1 MTLLAEFTSAVT
13 FGSPQLHELIDH
25 IAEGAI
31 ERDERSELPYAAIEA
46 VKRARLGAL
55 RLPVEDGGGGAT
67 FRELYKVFIELAAA
81 DPNVAHILRSH
92 FGFVE
97 SLLRSSRAE
106 DKRWL
111 KRVAEGDLFGS
122 AATEADAPAGSSDY
136 EYTTTITRTPDGLR
150 LNGVKHY
157 TTGNLYVD
165 WLAVGAT
172 DVDGGKVQLIIPAD
186 RPGVLRPNDWDGF
199 GQRFT
204 GSGTTSFDD
213 VEVYPED
220 YFRTGAGRDDS
231 RLPYPA
237 TWFHIQLNAMI
248 AGILRR
254 VTLDAVEVVRGKRRP
269 FYHAPS
275 DIPTED
281 PIMQY
286 SVGLLASQA
295 FAAEALVLATA
306 EALEQA
312 FDAHRTPEEAE
323 LSLRASLLNAKAKV
337 VIDELANRAAS
348 ELFDLGGGSLV
359 RRSAH
364 LDRHWRN
371 IRSMP
376 PITRKHSKRSRWAA
390 TRSTERRRRTR
401 AFSEPSIGIGGNPPR
416 LRAVCRSSDATGR
429 GRRLKFILNL

>member
-1 MTLLAEFTSAVT
+1 MTLSAEFTGAVSV
-13 FGSPQLHELIDH
+13 GSPQLQELIDY
-25 IAEGAI
+25 IAAGAI
-31 ERDERSELPYAAIEA
+31 ERDERSELPYAAIAA

-55 RLPVEDGGGGAT
+55 RLPAEDGGGGAT
-67 FRELYKVFIELAAA
+67 LRQLYEVFIELAAA
-81 DPNVAHILRSH
+81 DPNVPHILRIH

-97 SLLRSSRAE
+97 SLLRSTRPE

-111 KRVAEGDLFGS
+111 ARVAEGDLFGS

-136 EYTTTITRTPDGLR
+136 EFTTTITRTPDGLR

-172 DVDGGKVQLIIPAD
+172 DADGGKVQLIIPAD

-204 GSGTTSFDD
+204 GSGTTSFDN

-231 RLPYPA
+231 RLPYPS
-237 TWFHIQLNAMI
+237 TFFHVQLNAMI

-254 VTLDAVEVVRGKRRP
+254 VTSDAAELVRGKRRP

-275 DIPTED
+275 DIPVED

-295 FAAEALVLATA
+295 FAAEALVLTTA

-312 FDAHRTPEEAE
+312 YAAHRTPEEAE

-348 ELFDLGGGSLV
+348 ELFDVGGASLV
-359 RRSAH
+359 RRGAH

-371 IRSMP
+371 IRSIAAHNPKTLKAVAVGRYEINGTP
-376 PITRKHSKRSRWAA
+376 PPNQG
-390 TRSTERRRRTR
+390 
-401 AFSEPSIGIGGNPPR
+401 F
-416 LRAVCRSSDATGR
+416 
-429 GRRLKFILNL
+429 F